1 MAQYGQILLMA
12 MPVFLLLVLFEKWYG
27 WRKGFETVRSM
38 DMISSLTSGITNV
51 TKDVLGLS
59 FAIISYQWLLDRIAV
74 TTVQSTFLTYI
85 IAFVALDF
93 AGYVVHTLNHKVNF
107 FWNAHIVHHSSE
119 EYNLACALRQSV
131 SVFVKLFVILLLP
144 AALLGVPASVIAVV
158 APLHLFA
165 QFWYH
170 TRHIGKMGFLE
181 HIIVT
186 PSHHRVHHAMN
197 PEYLDKNFGQIFI
210 VWDKLFGTF
219 QKELNEVPAVFGVTR
234 PVRTW
239 NPIKINFQHLW
250 LLMQD
255 AWRTA
260 SWKDKFRIWLM
271 PTGWRPADVEAK
283 YPVYKIEDV
292 YDFEKYNTVYS
303 KPFLVWTWIQVLMLL
318 LFVSYLF
325 GNIAS
330 IGMPQIFVYGGFLFV
345 FVYAF
350 TELMDGHQYAFV
362 WEALKTTF
370 GIGILFYYGDWFGL
384 DNAFYGT
391 SFIVL
396 GYLLISLGMSI
407 WFSKNQLGF
416 SSKKLAVG

>member
-197 PEYLDKNFGQIFI
+197 PEYMDKNFGQIFI
-210 VWDKLFGTF
+210 IWDKLFGTF
-219 QKELNEVPAVFGVTR
+219 QKELKDVPAVFGVTR

-362 WEALKTTF
+362 WETLKTTL

-384 DNAFYGT
+384 NNTFNAS

-396 GYLLISLGMSI
+396 GYLLLSLGMSI